1 MWTEQQLRDLLVGQE
16 VECMKGTSL
25 VLKNGTILDMY
36 ESEQDCCAHAAGEWE
51 IIGSEDFH
59 GGITDLEY
67 EVVKKEGEEYDSE
80 PSYLTVTLLHNQ
92 NPVAKANGYSD
103 MGNGGYYFS
112 VLNLKVRLPNGEV
125 VDEPILRSR

>member
-25 VLKNGTILDMY
+25 VLKNGTILDIY
-36 ESEQDCCAHAAGEWE
+36 ESAQDCCAHAAGEWE
-51 IIGSEDFH
+51 ILGSEDFH

-67 EVVKKEGEEYDSE
+67 EVIKEKEYDEE
-80 PSYLTVTLLHNQ
+80 PSYLMVTLLHNQ
-92 NPVAKANGYSD
+92 NPVARANGYSGT
-103 MGNGGYYFS
+103 GNGGYYFS

-125 VDEPILRSR
+125 VDEPILSSR